1 MNAKPRKLK
10 KAAVTYH
17 AAFDSRAASNLHA
30 TPSTFNGYITT
41 KGQVVI
47 PAALRK
53 KYNITPETKL
63 VISDDDGR
71 IIIQPIDALALIES
85 LRGCL
90 AGTGTMEDYLAEK
103 KKEIEREDVKFKRFS
118 GAG

>member
-1 MNAKPRKLK
+1 MAKKPQKSKKLK
-10 KAAVTYH
+10 ETAAVYY
-17 AAFDSRAASNLHA
+17 AAGVGPAAL
-30 TPSTFNGYITT
+30 PTFNGYITT

-63 VISDDDGR
+63 MITDDDGR
-71 IIIQPIDALALIES
+71 IIIQPIDAQAIIES

-90 AGTGTMEDYLAEK
+90 ADTGTMEDYLAEK
-103 KKEIEREDVKFKRFS
+103 RKERELENAKFNRP
-118 GAG
+118 